1 MASTTSY
8 YSISDAELR
17 RQLKAFGEDV
27 GPITDTTRPVFL
39 RKLERLQN
47 EQTRKKKPKKEQDS
61 TEGPSSIKM
70 AVRSTVRNLPFWVAV
85 WLALSSIVCTIDA
98 LFVLLRPHTLPG
110 GKWNYLFT
118 PYNIYIKVDPS
129 YKDMKDAF
137 VVGQSLMNLVEVFIN
152 IVTIIMHISGKAR
165 LSVLLAFMVSTMTSS
180 KTVLYFLVSSGLCGG
195 HNFVSFVDWKET
207 VLIYILPSG
216 VWVLIPL
223 LCMVVTGRMMIPCVQ
238 NGETTAKKQK
248 SR

>member
-1 MASTTSY
+1 MAGKSRVSTPNVASPGTVEKMASTTSY

-61 TEGPSSIKM
+61 APSSTEGPSSVKM

-118 PYNIYIKVDPS
+118 PCKYKFYINSKVR
-129 YKDMKDAF
+129 
-137 VVGQSLMNLVEVFIN
+137 L
-152 IVTIIMHISGKAR
+152 KAEG
-165 LSVLLAFMVSTMTSS
+165 LS
-180 KTVLYFLVSSGLCGG
+180 
-195 HNFVSFVDWKET
+195 
-207 VLIYILPSG
+207 
-216 VWVLIPL
+216 
-223 LCMVVTGRMMIPCVQ
+223 
-238 NGETTAKKQK
+238 
-248 SR
+248 